1 MHATRCEV
9 VVDGA
14 VNGDQQPARGR
25 RLFDREIADRAE
37 ELVQPQRS
45 AYRIEAGLIGDED
58 VSVITSCS
66 REYVPMHGG

>member
-25 RLFDREIADRAE
+25 RLSDREIADRAE
-37 ELVQPQRS
+37 ELVRPQRS
-45 AYRIEAGLIGDED
+45 ACRIEAGLIGDED
-58 VSVITSCS
+58 VSVITSCT
-66 REYVPMHGG
+66 REYVPLHGG